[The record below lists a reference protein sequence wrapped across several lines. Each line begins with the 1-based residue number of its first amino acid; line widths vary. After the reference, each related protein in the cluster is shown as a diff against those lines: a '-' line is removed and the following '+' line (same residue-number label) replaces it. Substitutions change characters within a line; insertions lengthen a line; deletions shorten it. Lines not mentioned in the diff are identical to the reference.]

1 MFGIGIA
8 EYSVVPIEV
17 LTIQTLSN
25 HKEVIMSHTNGRVL
39 VVDDETDV
47 RKVAR
52 MCLEKAEYGVIEAED
67 GEQAIQQIK
76 AGDNP
81 VFLDVIITD
90 INMPK
95 INGLEVIQ
103 FFQQEWPHVSLI
115 VMTGYPNLE
124 TAKELMKR
132 GVVDYLVK
140 PVDKEKLV
148 AAVEKAM
155 SQRELSCFTG

>member
-1 MFGIGIA
+1 M
-8 EYSVVPIEV
+8 
-17 LTIQTLSN
+17 TQ
-25 HKEVIMSHTNGRVL
+25 TNGRVL
-39 VVDDETDV
+39 VVDDEADV

-52 MCLEKAEYGVIEAED
+52 ICLEKAGYQVIEAED

-76 AGDNP
+76 VGDNP
-81 VFLDVIITD
+81 LVLDVIITD

-95 INGLEVIQ
+95 INGLEAIQ
-103 FFQQEWPHVSLI
+103 FFQQEWPRVSLI

-132 GVVDYLVK
+132 GLVDYLVK
-140 PVDKEKLV
+140 PVDKEKLL

-155 SQRELSCFTG
+155 SQRELSSFTN